1 MLKRKETSL
10 EIPAERQIDVQ
21 RLEQLEPQSK
31 EAQLRQ
37 QFQLGNPELNNYVMG
52 DIPLKYVDFSAPEI
66 YKKFRNK
73 RPSGKSQILKHQ
85 FEKLKIMFDL
95 AYKSQDFEELKMWA
109 LNSDQLLTLLRSEN
123 FTKNAK
129 KEKVIEAL
137 KGVQKS
143 REIKIFK
150 ERAEIMSVVNDLAL
164 DHRTLA

>member
-1 MLKRKETSL
+1 ML
-10 EIPAERQIDVQ
+10 
-21 RLEQLEPQSK
+21 
-31 EAQLRQ
+31 
-37 QFQLGNPELNNYVMG
+37 N
-52 DIPLKYVDFSAPEI
+52 
-66 YKKFRNK
+66 
-73 RPSGKSQILKHQ
+73 
-85 FEKLKIMFDL
+85 
-95 AYKSQDFEELKMWA
+95 MWA

-123 FTKNAK
+123 FRKNAK